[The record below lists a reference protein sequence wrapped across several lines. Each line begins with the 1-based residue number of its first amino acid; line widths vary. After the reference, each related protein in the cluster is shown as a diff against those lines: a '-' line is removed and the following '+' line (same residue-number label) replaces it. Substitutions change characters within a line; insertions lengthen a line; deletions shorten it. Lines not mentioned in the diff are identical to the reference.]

1 MRGKIHINTG
11 KENRRQASGLTF
23 GGVSPLHCNETLA
36 SGQAMPDEACG
47 VLRLT
52 SHAHSTDGRKK
63 LGGHVYRRIYS
74 TQIKDFSPL
83 HECFVTGQHR

>member
-1 MRGKIHINTG
+1 
-11 KENRRQASGLTF
+11 
-23 GGVSPLHCNETLA
+23 
-36 SGQAMPDEACG
+36 MPDEACG